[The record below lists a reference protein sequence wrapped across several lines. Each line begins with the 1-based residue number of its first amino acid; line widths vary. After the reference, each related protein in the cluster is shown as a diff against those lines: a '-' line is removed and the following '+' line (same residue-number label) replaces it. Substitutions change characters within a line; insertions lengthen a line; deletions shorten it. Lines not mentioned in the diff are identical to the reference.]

1 MHYFSIFFYS
11 SRSSLITRILLA
23 FLVNQSANSGERAND
38 SKAAFV
44 DSVSSSSASSAL
56 KNLPRELLARPTGGI
71 RFLSFPLELLVVVE
85 NGGGD
90 FFLPPL
96 LLFFVVFLPLEDPP
110 PGVGCGVA
118 GSLLSPP
125 LNGFKFLTKL
135 NGESDDER
143 LFRVSESAFFSIGVN
158 GEGATRGS
166 GSIVAGSLRRS
177 SYSVSSSSSL

>member
-1 MHYFSIFFYS
+1 MKNAKKMKKKERERREEEEQFEYFPMFVHALFSIFFYS

-44 DSVSSSSASSAL
+44 DPFRARRFPRAL

-90 FFLPPL
+90 FFYPHCCY
-96 LLFFVVFLPLEDPP
+96 FLSSFYRWRIRHLAS
-110 PGVGCGVA
+110 VA
-118 GSLLSPP
+118 AW
-125 LNGFKFLTKL
+125 
-135 NGESDDER
+135 
-143 LFRVSESAFFSIGVN
+143 RVRFC
-158 GEGATRGS
+158 
-166 GSIVAGSLRRS
+166 LRH
-177 SYSVSSSSSL
+177 

>member
-96 LLFFVVFLPLEDPP
+96 LLLFVVFLPLEDPP

-118 GSLLSPP
+118 VSALLVAATIYAKRPAVVKQIVSPHQ
-125 LNGFKFLTKL
+125 
-135 NGESDDER
+135 ESSGGRED
-143 LFRVSESAFFSIGVN
+143 
-158 GEGATRGS
+158 GAHH
-166 GSIVAGSLRRS
+166 L
-177 SYSVSSSSSL
+177 